1 MQPSAKP
8 SAISFLRTLKTTGG
22 GSDGSEMTMAQQPRI
37 TVARRIY
44 LAMRADI
51 LELKLKP
58 GSLLIE
64 KALIER
70 FDCSRTPLREALIRL
85 AEEQLVVIFPQSGTY
100 VSRIRRAALPS
111 AVVVRQAL
119 ECAAVEHA
127 MGKINA
133 ATLAQLD
140 AIIARQ
146 SERAAAGDQAGFL
159 VADEAFHA
167 AIADISGHPELWALA
182 ESAKTEID
190 RCRRLSLPVPGR
202 MSQVISEHK
211 RIIDCLKRGDGQAA
225 VSAMRTH
232 LSAVVPDADKL
243 TETHPDFFV

>member
-8 SAISFLRTLKTTGG
+8 SAFPILRALKATGVVSDR
-22 GSDGSEMTMAQQPRI
+22 GSMAIDDQPRI

-44 LAMRADI
+44 LALRTNI

-58 GSLLIE
+58 GSVLIE

-100 VSRIRRAALPS
+100 VSRIRRSALPS

-127 MGKINA
+127 IEKINR
-133 ATLAQLD
+133 TSLAQLD
-140 AIIARQ
+140 AIVASQ
-146 SERAAAGDQAGFL
+146 SERAAAGDPPGFHA
-159 VADEAFHA
+159 ADEAFHA
-167 AIADISGHPELWALA
+167 AIADIAGHPELWALA
-182 ESAKTEID
+182 ETAKTEID

-202 MSQVISEHK
+202 MSQVVSEHK
-211 RIIDCLKRGDGQAA
+211 RIVDCMRRSDVPAA
-225 VSAMRTH
+225 ISAMRAH
-232 LSAVVPDADKL
+232 LSAVVPDAAAL
-243 TETHPDFFV
+243 AETHPDYFI